1 MRGRRLIFVNRYFY
15 PDQSATARLLSE
27 LTFGL
32 AAQGYAVD
40 VVTSR
45 QRIDEPR
52 AGLAERE
59 TINGVN
65 VHRVRTTVFGR
76 GNLLLRA
83 MDYLSFYVAAMLRL
97 RRLVT
102 ANDIVVGFNGAGI
115 RSANDLRNKVGLVR
129 VGNTVTLSLLRN
141 GRAQTIE
148 MKVGD
153 APTAPKL

>member
-97 RRLVT
+97 Q
-102 ANDIVVGFNGAGI
+102 I
-115 RSANDLRNKVGLVR
+115 
-129 VGNTVTLSLLRN
+129 
-141 GRAQTIE
+141 GRAH
-148 MKVGD
+148 V
-153 APTAPKL
+153 